1 MNASFIVIIASVLFL
16 GGCIQNESRRMK
28 DVQPA
33 QKTEKPALPDR
44 SGKPSLP
51 EAASAPTG
59 ETSTRSAQSG
69 GDGSLPEATR
79 STVPATLGEN
89 HSQETEE
96 DSSENAPVPSGLAA
110 NGTRGS
116 VLSDVK
122 TADKPAIVSS
132 NTGNANKPLSLIQR
146 RALINT
152 QKNKTPAENSKIRE
166 QKAYQDFLK
175 PLFEKIR
182 KSHAAT
188 AERFEA
194 QLDQSLPL
202 NKAEYD
208 QADPAAQA
216 NLLLTGVLQNLAQ
229 TKPAP
234 SQNIATQFLLNT
246 QRLNR
251 RMIYEYL
258 RHARLDV
265 SDWKFEQLDS
275 IQAQSELIRIALRKM
290 SLIGAKPEG
299 EFRTRQATEEHTNC
313 QINITYEGIEKGVRI
328 QVSEPRWDEF
338 DLHFNPQNGVQT
350 VLHPSMAG
358 DEYLALEILEP
369 MSDGSKLRFSL
380 SYRKDPKNAL
390 SERAPDHLVLEK
402 LPAQGGA
409 AEKVL
414 MCRLMDTMLG
424 DLPEKTASKEEK
436 N

>member
-33 QKTEKPALPDR
+33 QKTEKTALPDR
-44 SGKPSLP
+44 SGKPSP

-59 ETSTRSAQSG
+59 ETSAPSAQRE
-69 GDGSLPEATR
+69 GDESLPEATR
-79 STVPATLGEN
+79 STAPATLSDN
-89 HSQETEE
+89 TNQKTEGNFSE
-96 DSSENAPVPSGLAA
+96 DAPVPSSLAA
-110 NGTRGS
+110 NGTHGT
-116 VLSDVK
+116 VLTDVK
-122 TADKPAIVSS
+122 TADKPATISS
-132 NTGNANKPLSLIQR
+132 NTGSSGKPLSLIQR

-152 QKNKTPAENSKIRE
+152 QKNKTPLENLKIRE

-175 PLFEKIR
+175 PLFDKIR

-188 AERFEA
+188 SERFEA
-194 QLDQSLPL
+194 QLDQALPL
-202 NKAEYD
+202 NRAEYD

-216 NLLLTGVLQNLAQ
+216 NLLLTAILQSLAQ

-234 SQNIATQFLLNT
+234 SQNMATQFLSNT

-299 EFRTRQATEEHTNC
+299 EFHTRQATDEHANC

-424 DLPEKTASKEEK
+424 DLPEKTASTEEK